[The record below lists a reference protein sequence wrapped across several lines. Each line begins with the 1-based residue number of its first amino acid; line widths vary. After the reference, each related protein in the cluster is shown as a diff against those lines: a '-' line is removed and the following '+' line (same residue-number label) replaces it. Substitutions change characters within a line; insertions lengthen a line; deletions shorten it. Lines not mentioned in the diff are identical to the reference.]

1 MKTLVQ
7 ALLLCC
13 SFPVLA
19 QSPTLYTSKPTE
31 AYKDKAA
38 TQKAGIFISN
48 AHLSYYEKLNKRLVQ
63 IDRDYESPLYIVDT
77 QNLKEYYTEDSPEAP
92 APIIELDEYYGS
104 PHLFTT
110 VAGLKVREYP
120 SSTASV
126 LGTVLIGTA
135 VPIEFYPYDKNAYV
149 PIPYLE
155 GYGYISAQYLG
166 ERPVMNELIQAYKA
180 TTDVSEQRK
189 YAERIL
195 ELGWNSED
203 AVTQKAIQFY
213 IDFATKQDENEKV
226 ELLKMQLEV
235 FKAMPKVGD
244 SSKVNK
250 LIKKKQF
257 GFALNGKIEPKDGFD
272 LDWIH
277 TYLGYPIDESANL
290 EDCALGDYEGNSFF
304 NSAEFIT
311 HDLDHT
317 YKLRKMDMLNQNG
330 FIIDNHLLEQ
340 YTTET
345 MFLKLAKG
353 LITTIDPLTHTYYI
367 AVDDV
372 LYGFEFRNN
381 ELLRIELIYYC

>member
-92 APIIELDEYYGS
+92 APIIEMDEYYGS

-135 VPIEFYPYDKNAYV
+135 VPIEFYPYDKNVYV

-203 AVTQKAIQFY
+203 AVTQKAIQLY

-235 FKAMPKVGD
+235 FKAMPKVDD

-367 AVDDV
+367 PVYDV
-372 LYGFEFRNN
+372 LYAFEFRNN
-381 ELLRIELIYYC
+381 ELLRVELIYYC

>member
-7 ALLLCC
+7 ALLIC
-13 SFPVLA
+13 FTVQAAA
-19 QSPTLYTSKPTE
+19 QSPTLYTTKPTE

-48 AHLSYYEKLNKRLVQ
+48 AHLSYYEKINKRLVQ
-63 IDRDYESPLYIVDT
+63 VDRDYESPLYIVDT
-77 QNLKEYYTEDSPEAP
+77 QNLKEYYTEDAPEAP
-92 APIIELDEYYGS
+92 APIIEMDDFYGS

-110 VAGLKVREYP
+110 AAGLKVREYP

-135 VPIEFYPYDKNAYV
+135 VPIEFYPYDKNAWV

-155 GYGYISAQYLG
+155 GYGYISAQFLG

-180 TTDVSEQRK
+180 TTEVSEQRK

-203 AVTQKAIQFY
+203 TATQKAIQLY
-213 IDFATKQDENEKV
+213 IDFATKQDEMEKV
-226 ELLKMQLEV
+226 ELLKLQLEAL
-235 FKAMPKVGD
+235 KSKPKED
-244 SSKVNK
+244 DTSKVNK
-250 LIKKKQF
+250 LIKKRQF
-257 GFALNGKIEPKDGFD
+257 GFALNEKIEPKDGFD
-272 LDWIH
+272 IDWIH
-277 TYLGYPIDESANL
+277 TYIGYPLDESANL

-311 HDLDHT
+311 HDLEHT
-317 YKLRKMDMLNQNG
+317 YKVRKMDMINKNG
-330 FIIDNHLLEQ
+330 FIIDNQLMEQ
-340 YTTET
+340 YTTEQV
-345 MFLKLAKG
+345 FLKLAKG
-353 LITTIDPLTHTYYI
+353 LITLIEPLTHTYYI

-372 LYGFEFRNN
+372 LYSFEFYNN

>member
-7 ALLLCC
+7 ALLVCC

-353 LITTIDPLTHTYYI
+353 LITTIDPLAHTYYI
-367 AVDDV
+367 SVDDV

-381 ELLRIELIYYC
+381 ELLRVELIYYC

>member
-345 MFLKLAKG
+345 MFLKLSKG
-353 LITTIDPLTHTYYI
+353 LITTIDPLAHTYYI
-367 AVDDV
+367 SVDDV

-381 ELLRIELIYYC
+381 ELLRVELIYYC

>member
-7 ALLLCC
+7 ALLFCFSLQA
-13 SFPVLA
+13 VA
-19 QSPTLYTSKPTE
+19 QAPTLYTSKPTE
-31 AYKDKAA
+31 AYKDQAG

-48 AHLSYYEKLNKRLVQ
+48 AHLSYYEKINKRLVQ
-63 IDRDYESPLYIVDT
+63 VDRDYESPIYIIDT
-77 QNLKEYYTEDSPEAP
+77 KNLSEYYTEDSPEAP
-92 APIIELDEYYGS
+92 APIIEMDEYYGS
-104 PHLFTT
+104 AHLFTT

-120 SSTASV
+120 SSTSSV

-135 VPIEFYPYDKNAYV
+135 VPLEFYPYDKEAWV
-149 PIPYLE
+149 PIAYQE
-155 GYGYISAQYLG
+155 GYGYVSVQYLG
-166 ERPVMNELIQAYKA
+166 ARPVMSELIQAYKA
-180 TTDVSEQRK
+180 SSEVGEQRK

-203 AVTQKAIQFY
+203 KETQTAIQLY
-213 IDFATKQDENEKV
+213 IDFATKQDETEKV

-235 FKAMPKVGD
+235 FKAMPKIGD

-250 LIKKKQF
+250 LFKKGQF
-257 GFALNGKIEPKDGFD
+257 GFALNGKVEPKDGFD
-272 LDWIH
+272 IDWIH
-277 TYLGYPIDESANL
+277 TYLGYTIEESSNL

-317 YKLRKMDMLNQNG
+317 YKARKMDMLNQNG

-353 LITTIDPLTHTYYI
+353 LITTIEPLAHTYYI

-372 LYGFEFRNN
+372 LYSFEFYNN
-381 ELLRIELIYYC
+381 ELLRVELIYYC

>member
-7 ALLLCC
+7 ALLFCC

-48 AHLSYYEKLNKRLVQ
+48 AHLSYYKKLNKRLVQ

-92 APIIELDEYYGS
+92 APIIEMDEYYGS

-135 VPIEFYPYDKNAYV
+135 VPIEFYPYDKNAWV
-149 PIPYLE
+149 PISYNE
-155 GYGYISAQYLG
+155 GYGYVSVQYLG
-166 ERPVMNELIQAYKA
+166 ERPVMSELIQAYKA

-203 AVTQKAIQFY
+203 AVTQKAIQLY

-226 ELLKMQLEV
+226 ELLKLQLEAL
-235 FKAMPKVGD
+235 KTMPKVGD

-277 TYLGYPIDESANL
+277 TYLGYPVDESANL

-345 MFLKLAKG
+345 LFLKLAKG

-381 ELLRIELIYYC
+381 ELLRVELIYYC

>member
-7 ALLLCC
+7 ALLFCC
-13 SFPVLA
+13 TLPVLA

-63 IDRDYESPLYIVDT
+63 IDRDYENPIYIVDT

-92 APIIELDEYYGS
+92 APIIEMDEYYGS

-135 VPIEFYPYDKNAYV
+135 VPIEFYPYDKNAWV
-149 PIPYLE
+149 PISYKD
-155 GYGYISAQYLG
+155 GYGYVAVQYLG
-166 ERPVMNELIQAYKA
+166 ERPVMSELIQAYKGA
-180 TTDVSEQRK
+180 TEVNEQRK

-203 AVTQKAIQFY
+203 KETQKAIQLY
-213 IDFATKQDENEKV
+213 IDFATKQDETEKV
-226 ELLKMQLEV
+226 ELLKLQLDV
-235 FKAMPKVGD
+235 FKSMPKVGD

-250 LIKKKQF
+250 MVKKKQF
-257 GFALNGKIEPKDGFD
+257 GFALNGKVEPINGFD

-277 TYLGYPIDESANL
+277 NYLGYPIDESANL
-290 EDCALGDYEGNSFF
+290 EDCALGDYESNSYF

-317 YKLRKMDMLNQNG
+317 YKVRKMDMLNKNG
-330 FIIDNHLLEQ
+330 FILDNHLLEQ

-345 MFLKLAKG
+345 LFLKLAKG
-353 LITTIDPLTHTYYI
+353 LITTIDPIEHTYYI

-372 LYGFEFRNN
+372 LYSFEFRNN
-381 ELLRIELIYYC
+381 ELLRVELIYYC

>member
-19 QSPTLYTSKPTE
+19 QSPTLYMSKPTE

-92 APIIELDEYYGS
+92 APIIEMDEYYGS

-166 ERPVMNELIQAYKA
+166 ERPVMNELIQAYKD

-203 AVTQKAIQFY
+203 AVTQKAIQLY

-235 FKAMPKVGD
+235 FKAMPKVDD

-277 TYLGYPIDESANL
+277 TYLGYPVDESANL

-367 AVDDV
+367 PVYDV
-372 LYGFEFRNN
+372 LYAFEFRNN
-381 ELLRIELIYYC
+381 ELLRVELIYYC

>member
-13 SFPVLA
+13 SLPVLA

-48 AHLSYYEKLNKRLVQ
+48 AHLSYYKKLNKRLVQ

-155 GYGYISAQYLG
+155 GYGYISAQFLG

-203 AVTQKAIQFY
+203 AVTQKAIQLY

-235 FKAMPKVGD
+235 FKAMPKVDD

-277 TYLGYPIDESANL
+277 TYLGYPVDESANL

-367 AVDDV
+367 PVYDV
-372 LYGFEFRNN
+372 LYAFEFRNN
-381 ELLRIELIYYC
+381 ELLRVELIYYC